1 MTAVSAR
8 NLTLKEVHRLFGFQK
23 QYDGS
28 FSDLLS
34 LETLTEPEKQ
44 ELLKIRDDFEPYL
57 AEGQALEGQI
67 RIVVVAPLLRLA
79 GFCFY
84 NYPIQIK
91 VENNIAPLDIQDED
105 ISITGR
111 SDIIAINKDKQ
122 TTTNVDFWILVLET
136 KPTLASTLAGLPQI
150 LTYAY
155 TSLKQQKSVWGLVT
169 NGLSYEFL
177 YIQSG
182 NPPSYLHLPIL
193 NLF

>member
-1 MTAVSAR
+1 MTAVSAP

-122 TTTNVDFWILVLET
+122 TTTNWEIVRTLLERDRIRDQAEKAFRTAYPNAPERMINTAVFHIYIDGIQAALDWLVDVE
-136 KPTLASTLAGLPQI
+136 
-150 LTYAY
+150 
-155 TSLKQQKSVWGLVT
+155 
-169 NGLSYEFL
+169 
-177 YIQSG
+177 
-182 NPPSYLHLPIL
+182 
-193 NLF
+193 